1 MRFTGAVS
9 DAEKKLIFA
18 ACDIHAM
25 PSVQLGEM
33 IEGFGIVFLEA
44 AAAGKPSICG
54 NIGGQA
60 EAVLDGR
67 TGLVVTATTWS
78 ASPARCDRWC
88 GTARCAS
95 ASDARGWP
103 GPASTTGA
111 PWWRRPCGR
120 SARNEESPA
129 ADAGRGASRST
140 NY

>member
-67 TGLVVTATTWS
+67 TGLVVDGADL
-78 ASPARCDRWC
+78 DRV
-88 GTARCAS
+88 
-95 ASDARGWP
+95 
-103 GPASTTGA
+103 
-111 PWWRRPCGR
+111 
-120 SARNEESPA
+120 
-129 ADAGRGASRST
+129 ADALRSLVRDRALRQRLGRAGAGLGPRARLERGGRQDPAGDSGQKWA
-140 NY
+140 